1 MPLSIDRAR
10 ITRAWVVPWET
21 IGPEPAT
28 YGVAWVRD
36 DGYHGADVIG
46 SKADAQQIVDE
57 IAEMKK

>member
-10 ITRAWVVPWET
+10 ITRAWVVPWE
-21 IGPEPAT
+21 IADGT

-36 DGYHGADVIG
+36 DGYQGADLIG
-46 SKADAQQIVDE
+46 PRAEAQRIVDE